1 MLTLSNIRKSFS
13 GVEVLHGVSFDI
25 SEGCVTALVGEN
37 GAGKSTLVNIISG
50 VYTDYSGEMV
60 LDGQRVS
67 FRNPR
72 DAERAGIS
80 IIHQELSCIPD
91 LTVGENILL
100 GREPLRYAA
109 FIDFPRLFE
118 ATQSTLK
125 EFDFPYSSR
134 VKARTI
140 SVGWQQIVE
149 IARAFSTDAKII
161 ILDEPTSAL
170 TKNEIRILFEKI
182 RLLRERGKT
191 ILFISHRLEEVF
203 EIADQVLV
211 LRDGGFVGR
220 SECKAISR
228 ARLISMMVG
237 KDISEAQG
245 DLTPAQ
251 NAVALSLRSVTVRS
265 RERTVLSGV
274 GFELHRGEVLGLAGL
289 MDSGRSELLRFLFG
303 ELESEYDGEI
313 VFDSEVLV
321 PRSAAESIGKRI
333 FYLPG
338 DRKVDGI
345 FAGLDLVR
353 NSTISVLS
361 EFSRLGLLE
370 KRKEAGAVAEML
382 SSLHVKMHSLAQP
395 VETLSGGNQQK
406 ILLARG
412 LMNDPALLL
421 MEEPTRGIDVGAKEE
436 IHALIAQLRAKGM
449 SFIISSSDMPELLQV
464 CDRVLVLY
472 NGAPTAIVDA
482 RETTARELLHYA
494 FNEETDEHDA

>member
-1 MLTLSNIRKSFS
+1 
-13 GVEVLHGVSFDI
+13 
-25 SEGCVTALVGEN
+25 
-37 GAGKSTLVNIISG
+37 
-50 VYTDYSGEMV
+50 
-60 LDGQRVS
+60 
-67 FRNPR
+67 
-72 DAERAGIS
+72 
-80 IIHQELSCIPD
+80 
-91 LTVGENILL
+91 
-100 GREPLRYAA
+100 
-109 FIDFPRLFE
+109 
-118 ATQSTLK
+118 
-125 EFDFPYSSR
+125 
-134 VKARTI
+134 RTI